1 MAETV
6 QGVVDAIV
14 QEANFDVT
22 NATAL
27 TWLNRRHRTM
37 VVRARALKE
46 TISVGNTVAGTTD
59 YTLPT
64 SVVEVYEFDVGG
76 IPFTRGRRTDIASN
90 AQGLLWLYAPN
101 GAGLVVANANSS
113 GALQFSMVPTPTS
126 VQAISLFAAVQ
137 PADLDI
143 ANDSTLLVPSRFVEG
158 LICGG
163 LATGYRREGN
173 AQLAS
178 YNDGL
183 FDAACEEWRLDVR
196 KQMRGSGPVQIRVV
210 GVNA

>member
-46 TISVGNTVAGTTD
+46 TISAGSTVIGQAD
-59 YTLPT
+59 YTLPAG
-64 SVVEVYEFDVGG
+64 VVEVYEFDVGG

-101 GAGLVVANANSS
+101 GAGLIAANADST
-113 GALQFSMVPTPTS
+113 GAAKFTITPVPTS
-126 VQAISLFAAVQ
+126 VLAISLFAAMQ
-137 PADLDI
+137 PADLDT
-143 ANDSTLLVPSRFVEG
+143 AVDATLLVPSRFVEG
-158 LICGG
+158 LIAGG
-163 LATGYRREGN
+163 MATGYYREGQV
-173 AQLAS
+173 QLAQVQEQR
-178 YNDGL
+178 

-196 KQMRGSGPVQIRVV
+196 KQMRGSGPVQIRIV